1 MSLNRTASLIGE
13 PAFSALQSAH
23 VLVVGLGGVGGIVA
37 EILARSG
44 VGRLTVVDG
53 DVFEPTNLN
62 RQILCTV
69 NDIGMNK
76 AEAAKDRLRSV
87 NPDCEVRAVSMFLNE
102 QTLPNILDCSY
113 DYCIDA
119 IDDVKN
125 KILLISG
132 CKEKN
137 IPIVSAMGA
146 GNRIDCDFAV
156 TDIYKTKDDPFAR
169 KLRHE
174 LRAAGVT
181 SLDVVCATTP
191 PLVKSGTPFSIAS
204 PPLVMGAKLA
214 THAIRRIAKI

>member
-1 MSLNRTASLIGE
+1 MSLDRTVALIGE
-13 PAFSALQSAH
+13 QAFSALQSAH
-23 VLVVGLGGVGGIVA
+23 VLVVGLGGVGGIAA

-44 VGRLTVVDG
+44 VGKLTVVDG

-69 NDIGMNK
+69 NDIGINK
-76 AEAAKDRLRSV
+76 AEVAQDRLQIV
-87 NPDCEVRAVSMFLNE
+87 NPDCEVRALQVFFNE
-102 QTLPNILDCSY
+102 QTLSEIFSCNY

-132 CKEKN
+132 CKAKG
-137 IPIVSAMGA
+137 IPVVSAMGA

-156 TDIYKTKDDPFAR
+156 TDIYKTKDDPLAR
-169 KLRHE
+169 KLRRE
-174 LRAAGVT
+174 LRAAGIT
-181 SLDVVCATTP
+181 ALDVVCATTP
-191 PLVKSGTPFSIAS
+191 PLVKSGTPLSIAS

-214 THAIRRIAKI
+214 THAIRRIANL